1 MLVSCAVGPIL
12 LGHSILSIARLRPYT
27 KSSLPV
33 TLLYSIIAAG
43 VIICVVLSGIYLI
56 DAFSPYIWYQGK
68 IPKLN
73 TLNQLMGAIIVSTYT
88 VFGVAVLYIIGE
100 SFMLSRRAKTLTATP
115 STHPN
120 NSLNTVFN
128 IRNIIFLVLA
138 HIFIFILTLFLPH
151 CWAITAKYPMIAWN
165 SYFIRDS
172 PYSLIN
178 RVILYSSENRVM
190 MMQNVSSIVNK
201 KKVFKMTSVID
212 PTYVQPVVYLKL
224 YQTVVVYYA
233 MIFWLIICGVVGTY
247 NVKLRRMLHT
257 RVNMSYIP
265 KSVSLWP
272 MGASIGKLI

>member
-1 MLVSCAVGPIL
+1 MGPIL
-12 LGHSILSIARLRPYT
+12 LGHSLLSIARLRTYT

-33 TLLYSIIAAG
+33 TILYSIIAAG

-88 VFGVAVLYIIGE
+88 VFGVAVLYMIAE
-100 SFMLSRRAKTLTATP
+100 
-115 STHPN
+115 
-120 NSLNTVFN
+120 SLNLIPSAQSLNASQSTQPENKLKTFFN
-128 IRNIIFLVLA
+128 IRNIVLLVLA

-178 RVILYSSENRVM
+178 RVILYSSDNRVM

-247 NVKLRRMLHT
+247 NAKLRRILHH
-257 RVNMSYIP
+257 RVNMNYIP
-265 KSVSLWP
+265 KWVSLWP
-272 MGASIGKLI
+272 MGASIGKYTSGC